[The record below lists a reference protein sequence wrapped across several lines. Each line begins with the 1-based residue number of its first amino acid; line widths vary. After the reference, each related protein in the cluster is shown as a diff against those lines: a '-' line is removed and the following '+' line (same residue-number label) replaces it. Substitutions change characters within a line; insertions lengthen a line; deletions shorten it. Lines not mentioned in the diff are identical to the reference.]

1 MEVSGR
7 PGGADLAAALEQGL
21 GHHEAGRLAE
31 AESVYRRILAAESG
45 HAGALHL
52 LGVIEFQRG
61 RAAAAVELLSRAVA
75 ADAGLAPAHNNLGNA
90 LRALG
95 RTGEAIAAF
104 QAALKLR
111 PQAAEIHS
119 NLGNALKDAG
129 RLGEAV
135 FHYREALG
143 LRSDLPEV
151 CYNLANT
158 LAEAGQG
165 SEAER
170 WYREA
175 LLLRPAYP
183 EARFNLGNALAAL
196 GRLREAEAA
205 FRAALALR
213 PGHAESHSNLG
224 TVLQELGRRQDAEAC
239 YREAVRLDPGYPEA
253 WFNLG
258 RVLQGHDRSDEAI
271 ACYRRVLDLKP
282 DHGAARIA
290 LCMAQLPILYDDE
303 ADIPRR
309 RAAYEAELRRLAAE
323 VAAGQSA
330 GLAEAVGTSQP
341 FFLGYQGACDRELQS
356 LWGPLTARLLAEAAP
371 VAQPLPLPL
380 PVPGEKIRLGL
391 VSGFFCDHTV
401 WRLLLQGWLSQL
413 DRRRFELFC
422 YHTGSKHDADTD
434 RAAALADRFHEGRL
448 PGGRWREIIL
458 ADAPHVLIYPE
469 IGMDPLAGHLAAQR
483 LAAVQC
489 VSWGHPDTTGL
500 PTIDYFLSS
509 DLMEPENGQDH
520 YSETLVRLPNLAT
533 WWEPATHRPLPLKR
547 EELGLRPS
555 ATVFW
560 SGQALYKYLPH
571 YDAVFPRIARE
582 AGDCQFVF
590 LEFAASRAVTARFRR
605 RLERAFADHD
615 LRFDEHCLI
624 LPPLEQEMFIAA
636 VGLADAVLD
645 TIGWSG
651 GRSALDCLSHDIP
664 FVTLPGPLM
673 RGRHTAAILQRLG
686 VGETIAADLDSYV
699 ALAVRLAREPAWRA
713 VLAAR
718 IGRNKPR
725 LWRDGE
731 TIAALEAF
739 LARAVAAPPF
749 SPGRLSLK

>member
-7 PGGADLAAALEQGL
+7 PGGPDLAAALEQGL
-21 GHHEAGRLAE
+21 GYHEAGRLAE
-31 AESVYRRILAAESG
+31 AESVYRRILAAEPG

-61 RAAAAVELLSRAVA
+61 RAAAAAELLFRAVA

-95 RTGEAIAAF
+95 RTGEAITAF

-175 LLLRPAYP
+175 LRLRPAYP

-196 GRLREAEAA
+196 GRPREAEAA
-205 FRAALALR
+205 YRAALALR
-213 PGHAESHSNLG
+213 PGHAESHNNLG
-224 TVLQELGRRQDAEAC
+224 AVLQELGRRQDAEAC
-239 YREAVRLDPGYPEA
+239 YREAVRLDSGYPEA

-258 RVLQGHDRSDEAI
+258 RVLQGHDRSDEVI
-271 ACYRRVLDLKP
+271 ACYRRVLELKP

-309 RAAYEAELRRLAAE
+309 RAAYEGELRRLAAE
-323 VAAGQSA
+323 VEAGQSA

-341 FFLGYQGACDRELQS
+341 FFLGYQGACDREVQS

-371 VAQPLPLPL
+371 VAQPRPRPAT
-380 PVPGEKIRLGL
+380 GEKIRVGL

-422 YHTGSKHDADTD
+422 YHTGSRHDADTD
-434 RAAALADRFHEGRL
+434 RAAALADRFQEGRL

-469 IGMDPLAGHLAAQR
+469 IGMDPMAGHLAAQR

-489 VSWGHPDTTGL
+489 MSWGHPDTTGL

-533 WWEPATHRPLPLKR
+533 WWEPVAHRPLPLKR

-560 SGQALYKYLPH
+560 SGQALYKYLPQ

-605 RLERAFADHD
+605 RLERAFADHG
-615 LRFDEHCLI
+615 LRFDEYCLI

-636 VGLADAVLD
+636 VGLADVVLD

-673 RGRHTAAILQRLG
+673 RGRHTAAILERLG
-686 VGETIAADLDSYV
+686 VRETIAADLDSYV
-699 ALAVRLAREPAWRA
+699 GLAVRLAREPGWRA
-713 VLAAR
+713 AFAAR
-718 IGRNKPR
+718 IGQNKPR

-739 LARAVAAPPF
+739 LVRAVAAPPF